1 MIESA
6 YNDLAKPT
14 MTCPMT
20 GKSFTEN
27 DVLELKAAAS
37 GFSASG
43 AVVAKK
49 HNPTIN

>member
-6 YNDLAKPT
+6 YNDLAKPS
-14 MTCPMT
+14 MTCPIT

-43 AVVAKK
+43 TVVAKIHK
-49 HNPTIN
+49 PTIN